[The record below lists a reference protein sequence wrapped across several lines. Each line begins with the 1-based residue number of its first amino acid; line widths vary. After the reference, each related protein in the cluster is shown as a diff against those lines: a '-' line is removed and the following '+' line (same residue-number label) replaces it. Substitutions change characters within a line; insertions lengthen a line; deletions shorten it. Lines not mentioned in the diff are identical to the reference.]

1 MSYSTYAPT
10 FKVPDG
16 FPELLAELTT
26 EILREQ
32 PQDATRIYK
41 FCYEF
46 FLKKQEEK
54 NGGAPQSEEKPPE

>member
-1 MSYSTYAPT
+1 MSYSTYAPAV
-10 FKVPDG
+10 KVPEG

-32 PQDATRIYK
+32 PQDAMRIYK

-46 FLKKQEEK
+46 FLKKQEEGK
-54 NGGAPQSEEKPPE
+54 GNQEQQSPETN

>member
-10 FKVPDG
+10 FKVPEG

-32 PQDATRIYK
+32 PVDATGTYK

-46 FLKKQEEK
+46 FLKKQQEQNNE
-54 NGGAPQSEEKPPE
+54 QPPAE